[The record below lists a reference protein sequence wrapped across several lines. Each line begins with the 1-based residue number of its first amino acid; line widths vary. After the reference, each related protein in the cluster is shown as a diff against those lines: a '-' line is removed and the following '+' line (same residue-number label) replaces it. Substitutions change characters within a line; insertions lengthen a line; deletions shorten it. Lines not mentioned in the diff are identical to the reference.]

1 MFKGI
6 LIAIVSL
13 LTAIASVFTPPSA
26 EPTMPL
32 VNVNPNPIKQEA
44 LAQDLTV
51 MSYNLKCSGEGRY
64 SQESRKDAVCTL
76 IDKYSPDSLGVQ
88 EADKNWVGLL
98 NATLTDYANVG
109 TYRDDGISEGESNN
123 IFYKKDKYELVDS
136 GDFWLSKTPDVPSKD
151 WDSACYRICTYAVLK
166 DKQTG
171 FVYAHFNTHFDHVS
185 DVAQAESVALISS
198 KIAEIAPDIPVVL
211 TGDFN
216 FNETV
221 EFVKEARFLDA
232 HIFPYSEREGTEA
245 AAMKNKVPVTVRRE
259 RAAKLIEIQ
268 NSVRNSLLDEIV
280 DKEPTVSVLFETC
293 SDGFVHGHTD
303 SFLAVTAKSECD
315 LHGEIRKVK
324 LTSHKDG
331 ICFGVIQ

>member
-1 MFKGI
+1 MLKG
-6 LIAIVSL
+6 LLRLIVSAI
-13 LTAIASVFTPPSA
+13 TAITAIFTPASA
-26 EPTMPL
+26 QPTAPL
-32 VNVNPNPIKQEA
+32 VNINPNPIRQEV
-44 LAQDLTV
+44 LSQDLTV
-51 MSYNLKCSGEGRY
+51 MTYNLKCSGEGKY

-76 IDKYSPDSLGVQ
+76 INRYSPDSLGVQ

-98 NATLTDYANVG
+98 NDTLTDYANVG

-166 DKQTG
+166 DKATG

-185 DVAQAESVALISS
+185 DVAQAESIALISS

-221 EFVKEARFLDA
+221 EHYDNILSCGFSNTKYLAEDYDLGATYNGYKLIRFAINPID
-232 HIFPYSEREGTEA
+232 HIFVNGYVKSVKSSIIDKSRFNRMYPSDHF
-245 AAMKNKVPVTVRRE
+245 PV
-259 RAAKLIEIQ
+259 
-268 NSVRNSLLDEIV
+268 IV
-280 DKEPTVSVLFETC
+280 EMTMFN
-293 SDGFVHGHTD
+293 G
-303 SFLAVTAKSECD
+303 
-315 LHGEIRKVK
+315 
-324 LTSHKDG
+324 
-331 ICFGVIQ
+331 

>member
-1 MFKGI
+1 MFKG
-6 LIAIVSL
+6 LLSLIVSA
-13 LTAIASVFTPPSA
+13 LTAITAIFTPASA
-26 EPTMPL
+26 QPTAPL
-32 VNVNPNPIKQEA
+32 VNVNPNPIKQEI

-51 MSYNLKCSGEGRY
+51 MTYNLKCSGEGKY
-64 SQESRKDAVCTL
+64 SQESRKDAICTL
-76 IDKYSPDSLGVQ
+76 INKYSPDSLGVQ

-151 WDSACYRICTYAVLK
+151 WDSACYRICTYAVLR
-166 DKQTG
+166 DKATG
-171 FVYAHFNTHFDHVS
+171 FIYAHFNTHFDHVS

-221 EFVKEARFLDA
+221 EHYDNLLSCGFSNTKYLAEDYDLGATYNGYKLIRFAINPID
-232 HIFPYSEREGTEA
+232 HIFVNGYVKSVKSSTIDKSRFNRMYPSDHF
-245 AAMKNKVPVTVRRE
+245 PV
-259 RAAKLIEIQ
+259 
-268 NSVRNSLLDEIV
+268 IV
-280 DKEPTVSVLFETC
+280 EMTMFN
-293 SDGFVHGHTD
+293 G
-303 SFLAVTAKSECD
+303 
-315 LHGEIRKVK
+315 
-324 LTSHKDG
+324 
-331 ICFGVIQ
+331 

>member
-1 MFKGI
+1 MFKG
-6 LIAIVSL
+6 LLSLIVSA
-13 LTAIASVFTPPSA
+13 LTAITAIFTPASA
-26 EPTMPL
+26 QPTAPL
-32 VNVNPNPIKQEA
+32 VNVNPNPIKQEI

-51 MSYNLKCSGEGRY
+51 MTYNLKCSGEGKY
-64 SQESRKDAVCTL
+64 SQESRKDAICTL
-76 IDKYSPDSLGVQ
+76 INKYSPDSLGVQ

-136 GDFWLSKTPDVPSKD
+136 GDFWLSKTPDVPSRD

-166 DKQTG
+166 DKATG

-221 EFVKEARFLDA
+221 EHYDNLLSCGFSNTKYLAEDYDLGATYNGYKLIRFAINPID
-232 HIFPYSEREGTEA
+232 HIFVNGYVKSVKSSTIDKSRFNRMYPSDHF
-245 AAMKNKVPVTVRRE
+245 PV
-259 RAAKLIEIQ
+259 
-268 NSVRNSLLDEIV
+268 IV
-280 DKEPTVSVLFETC
+280 EMTMFN
-293 SDGFVHGHTD
+293 G
-303 SFLAVTAKSECD
+303 
-315 LHGEIRKVK
+315 
-324 LTSHKDG
+324 
-331 ICFGVIQ
+331 

>member
-51 MSYNLKCSGEGRY
+51 MSYNLKCSGEGKY

-76 IDKYSPDSLGVQ
+76 INKYSPDSLGVQ

-221 EFVKEARFLDA
+221 EHYENVLSCGLQNTKYLAEDYDLGPTYNDYKLIPIGINPID
-232 HIFPYSEREGTEA
+232 HIFVNGYVKSVKSSTIDKSKFDRMYPSDHF
-245 AAMKNKVPVTVRRE
+245 PV
-259 RAAKLIEIQ
+259 
-268 NSVRNSLLDEIV
+268 IV
-280 DKEPTVSVLFETC
+280 EMTMFN
-293 SDGFVHGHTD
+293 G
-303 SFLAVTAKSECD
+303 
-315 LHGEIRKVK
+315 
-324 LTSHKDG
+324 
-331 ICFGVIQ
+331 

>member
-1 MFKGI
+1 MFKG
-6 LIAIVSL
+6 LLSLIVSA
-13 LTAIASVFTPPSA
+13 LTAITAIFTPASA
-26 EPTMPL
+26 QPTAPL
-32 VNVNPNPIKQEA
+32 VNVNPNPIKQEI

-51 MSYNLKCSGEGRY
+51 MTYNLKCSGEGKY
-64 SQESRKDAVCTL
+64 SQESRKDAICTL
-76 IDKYSPDSLGVQ
+76 IKKYSPDSLGVQ

-136 GDFWLSKTPDVPSKD
+136 GDFWLSKTPDVPSRD

-166 DKQTG
+166 DKATG

-221 EFVKEARFLDA
+221 EHYDNLLSCGFSNTKYLADDYDLGATYNGYKLIRFAINPID
-232 HIFPYSEREGTEA
+232 HIFVNGYVKSVKSSTIDKSRFNRMYPSDHF
-245 AAMKNKVPVTVRRE
+245 PV
-259 RAAKLIEIQ
+259 
-268 NSVRNSLLDEIV
+268 IV
-280 DKEPTVSVLFETC
+280 EMTMFN
-293 SDGFVHGHTD
+293 G
-303 SFLAVTAKSECD
+303 
-315 LHGEIRKVK
+315 
-324 LTSHKDG
+324 
-331 ICFGVIQ
+331 